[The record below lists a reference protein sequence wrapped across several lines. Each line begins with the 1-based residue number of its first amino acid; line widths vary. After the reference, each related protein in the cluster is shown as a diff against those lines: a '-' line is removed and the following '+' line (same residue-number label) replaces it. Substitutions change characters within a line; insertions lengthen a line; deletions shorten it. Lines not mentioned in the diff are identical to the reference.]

1 MKARS
6 PQDADSP
13 SLAPAGHSPT
23 LRVDA
28 PGSPPEPWLV
38 SFPGSANLPPTDH
51 ELSVV
56 VPAYNEASRLPQTLD
71 GLSEYLDAWGID
83 YRVLVVDDGSRD
95 GTARLVEGR
104 GPRISAISQPNGG
117 KGSAVRRGILHATGR
132 VIAFTDA
139 DLPYE
144 LSSLRAG
151 YEIIAA
157 GNAQVALGAR
167 DLAESQ
173 VVAQRRFLR
182 SVAHEV
188 FRQLMRVLVSRQ
200 VGDTQCGLK
209 IFSRP
214 AAREIFSRSTIN
226 GFAFDAEV
234 VYLMHALGLSYCRIP
249 VVLVNEYATTIS
261 LSRHALPMLWDV
273 VQMRWRASQG
283 EYATV
288 LLNNALL
295 TAQNPPVVSPLSLPA
310 RQRAAA

>member
-1 MKARS
+1 MGPLLIWLPAALAAAAVLGLLNLISGLQRVFARA
-6 PQDADSP
+6 PR
-13 SLAPAGHSPT
+13 LAPAGDS
-23 LRVDA
+23 LA
-28 PGSPPEPWLV
+28 AGSL
-38 SFPGSANLPPTDH
+38 T
-51 ELSVV
+51 VV
-56 VPAYNEASRLPQTLD
+56 VPAYNEAANIGPCL
-71 GLSEYLDAWGID
+71 LSLLGSEAPCPSW
-83 YRVLVVDDGSRD
+83 RVVLVVDDGSRD

-117 KGSAVRRGILHATGR
+117 KGSAVRRGILQATGR

-139 DLPYE
+139 DLPYQ

-273 VQMRWRASQG
+273 VQMRWRAGQG

-295 TAQNPPVVSPLSLPA
+295 TAQNPPVVSPMSLPA
-310 RQRAAA
+310 CQRAAA